1 MNRHLA
7 TVLALAVAAS
17 LRAQDPTP
25 TPTPAPA
32 PKPAETPSTESRD
45 QAKLEERA
53 RSMRDQ
59 IDNGKQVKSHV
70 RVAVRLKNGNKLTGV
85 VKDGR
90 FVERVDGLRFVD
102 AQAKERG
109 AGIRLWYTSGVR
121 NYVFVPFADFAE
133 YQVMQRLTPKQ
144 LEEMEHEMQLQ
155 EGRHAERQAQ
165 AERIAAA
172 KKTEPQPAAE
182 PEPEPG
188 ETPTETPEEAPPA
201 PAQEPA
207 ANKSKKGKD
216 EKSAETAEQKV
227 DKQTEEQRL
236 WFSLLQAYPPAA
248 GWGKAKR
255 DEIARRMV
263 VIGSKPSES
272 ELKFVEQFSEW
283 EKACAH
289 FAVDT
294 EPKPA
299 DEPTPATDPK
309 AKKKASEPPA
319 PPAESKGKKKK

>member
-32 PKPAETPSTESRD
+32 PVPAPTPTDPPAADSRD
-45 QAKLEERA
+45 HGKLEERA
-53 RSMRDQ
+53 RTMRDQ

-102 AQAKERG
+102 AQAKDRG

-121 NYVFVPFADFAE
+121 NWLFVPFSDFAD
-133 YQVMQRLTPKQ
+133 YQVLQRLTPKQ

-155 EGRHAERQAQ
+155 EGRHAEREAQ
-165 AERIAAA
+165 AERTDGS
-172 KKTEPQPAAE
+172 KPPESPPAEGDTVDA
-182 PEPEPG
+182 
-188 ETPTETPEEAPPA
+188 PTDGAPPA
-201 PAQEPA
+201 PGQEPA
-207 ANKSKKGKD
+207 KPKTKKGKD
-216 EKSAETAEQKV
+216 DGGVTEAKP

-248 GWGKAKR
+248 GWGKARR
-255 DEIARRMV
+255 DEISRRLAV
-263 VIGSKPSES
+263 VGSKPSET
-272 ELKFVEQFSEW
+272 ELKFVEQFAEW

-299 DEPTPATDPK
+299 E
-309 AKKKASEPPA
+309 EPA
-319 PPAESKGKKKK
+319 PVTEPKGKKKEKPAEEAAPPTETKGRKKK